1 MLALYGLKRAYCS
14 YHMVAATEVH
24 ASVDCSSR
32 TTIGAVV
39 VGTKNL
45 ANASC
50 QWNYFNCYYSS
61 LHFSYLRQSDDH

>member
-1 MLALYGLKRAYCS
+1 MLALYGLKKAYCS
-14 YHMVAATEVH
+14 CHIVAAVVEH

-45 ANASC
+45 ASASC
-50 QWNYFNCYYSS
+50 QWN
-61 LHFSYLRQSDDH
+61 